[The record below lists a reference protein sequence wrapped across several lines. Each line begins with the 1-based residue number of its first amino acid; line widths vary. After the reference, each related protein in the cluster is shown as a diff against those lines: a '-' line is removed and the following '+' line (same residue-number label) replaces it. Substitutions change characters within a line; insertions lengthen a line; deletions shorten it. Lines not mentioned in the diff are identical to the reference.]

1 MSAMLQRPAADE
13 HAPSLEGY
21 ISHVPAGDVR
31 VHLRTQ
37 MHETI
42 GLFTGVDEA
51 RAGQGYGPGKWSLK
65 EVIGH
70 INDAERVFAY
80 RLLRVARG
88 DQTPLPGFEQD
99 EWVPTSRA
107 NERSLAS
114 LLLEFAAIRAS
125 TMTLIDS
132 IPDEAWL
139 RRVTAGGKPVSA
151 RALVYVMAGHE
162 RHHVEILRARYVA

>member
-1 MSAMLQRPAADE
+1 MSAILQRPSADE
-13 HAPSLEGY
+13 HAPSHEGY
-21 ISHVPAGDVR
+21 IGHVPPGDVR

-37 MHETI
+37 LHETI
-42 GLFTGVDEA
+42 ALFSGVDET

-80 RLLRVARG
+80 RLLRIARG

-99 EWVPTSRA
+99 EWVPTSGA
-107 NERSLAS
+107 NRRSLAS
-114 LLLEFAAIRAS
+114 LLLEFASIRAS

-132 IPDEAWL
+132 LPEEAWL
-139 RRVTAGGKPVSA
+139 RKGTAGGKTVSA
-151 RALVYVMAGHE
+151 RAIVYILAGHE
-162 RHHVEILRARYVA
+162 RHHVTILRGRQLL